1 MHTHTITTQS
11 STPAFRFN
19 NTQVLVGAVLLCA
32 GGLIGMTGV
41 LIGGSALVN
50 ATRHW
55 LDELEESPADVVKH
69 KWHQTRAATTAGAQ
83 AWQAHNGMPA
93 HSAHS

>member
-1 MHTHTITTQS
+1 MHTHSTQT
-11 STPAFRFN
+11 STPAFQLN
-19 NTQVLVGAVLLCA
+19 NTQVIVGAVLLCA

-41 LIGGSALVN
+41 IIGGSALLS

-55 LDELEESPADVVKH
+55 LDDLEESPTEVVRH

-83 AWQAHNGMPA
+83 AWHAHNGLHA